1 MFIKIKAMK
10 RSEKDNQQ
18 IAIVLFE
25 AAFHFLPRVG
35 DIIHTNSCEPYEVL
49 QVIIRNNDIVLEV
62 KEYSYS
68 EQTLITELPTL

>member
-10 RSEKDNQQ
+10 RIEKDNQQ

-35 DIIHTNSCEPYEVL
+35 DIIHTSYCSPCEVL
-49 QVIIRNNDIVLEV
+49 QVIIRNNDVVLEV
-62 KEYSYS
+62 KEYNNS
-68 EQTLITELPTL
+68 EQILITNLSSM